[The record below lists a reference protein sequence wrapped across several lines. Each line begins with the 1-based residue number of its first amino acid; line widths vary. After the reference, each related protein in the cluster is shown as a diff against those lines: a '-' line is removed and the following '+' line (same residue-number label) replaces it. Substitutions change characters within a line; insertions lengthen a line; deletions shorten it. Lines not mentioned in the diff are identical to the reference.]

1 MRKKNAL
8 LDRID
13 VREPCSESWEE
24 MTGNDEVRFC
34 SHCSKN
40 VFDLSAYTRTRAEK
54 LVRDSKGGI
63 CVRYRKD
70 DRGRVVTAPP
80 RFTQIARHAKIAAG
94 VLATTMSVASMAYTQ
109 GSPRPMKEKP
119 TAEQR
124 EKDKDLNTHG
134 GFVVSGVIT
143 DMNGAIVPG
152 VKVILI
158 NSNQTFRRA
167 TQANSEGYYEFK
179 DVTDGVYRLEFEAPP
194 FKRHIVEN
202 IQVSK
207 NVSQSMT
214 LEFGEEITLM
224 GVVGIGG
231 EEIVR
236 DEPAKVSEQVDLPKL
251 IELPPKSSFV
261 LGLFPGVVEK
271 PEEKK
276 PAKKPKKKL
285 PK

>member
-1 MRKKNAL
+1 MTNKKNL

-13 VREPCSESWEE
+13 VSEPCSEDWEE
-24 MTGNDEVRFC
+24 MTGNDQVRFC

-40 VFDLSAYTRTRAEK
+40 VVDLSSYTRQRAEK
-54 LVRDSKGGI
+54 LVRDSSGGL

-70 DRGRVVTAPP
+70 ERGRVVTAPP
-80 RFTQIARHAKIAAG
+80 RFTQIKRRAKIAAG

-109 GSPRPMKEKP
+109 GSPRLPQGKAAVEN
-119 TAEQR
+119 R
-124 EKDKDLNTHG
+124 EKDRVALT

-143 DMNGAIVPG
+143 DLNGAIVPG
-152 VKVILI
+152 VKVILS
-158 NSNQTFRRA
+158 NSQQTLRRVA
-167 TQANSEGYYEFK
+167 QANSEGYYEFREVPH
-179 DVTDGVYRLEFEAPP
+179 DTYRLEFEALP

-202 IQVSK
+202 LKVSR
-207 NVSQSMT
+207 NVNHPMS
-214 LEFGEEITLM
+214 LELGEDVVLM

-231 EEIVR
+231 EEIVL
-236 DEPAKVSEQVDLPKL
+236 DDPPEVSKEVELPKL
-251 IELPPKSSFV
+251 IELPPKSTFV

-276 PAKKPKKKL
+276 LARKLKKKL